1 MHLRNKKGL
10 IATIVVG
17 AFALTY
23 AASASTFF
31 IPDED
36 SSSLV
41 QILITSMQ
49 QLNTL
54 NQELGTVR
62 QTYSETKKLTGFAED
77 AANAFVG
84 LANADLSGSVALL
97 EDAVPNLRF
106 FDREAHH
113 LNSWTQGRG
122 ELNALVRACVR
133 ARQNQVGA
141 QASAQQAQQTW
152 ATTPGSTFPTAANQ
166 AATSATTSADQVCG
180 NLDAQVSGQRLALLI
195 STDFGPPYTPA
206 QQLADQVAADA
217 LGDSEAL
224 ALRDQT
230 LQDDWKGYEQYCFQ
244 VAKGGLIADLDDTTM
259 QRCQAAE
266 ILVQIRSAREMQ
278 ILRGEARELKDIEA
292 YRLLEESGDR
302 KRESDERTK
311 EQQQLIDG
319 AKQMVPPA
327 IHVTSP
333 GYDISS
339 EQ

>member
-1 MHLRNKKGL
+1 MYLQNKKAFVATVL
-10 IATIVVG
+10 IG
-17 AFALTY
+17 AFGLTY
-23 AASASTFF
+23 AAGASTFF

-62 QTYSETKKLTGFAED
+62 QTYSETKKLTGYAED

-84 LANADLSGSVALL
+84 LTNANFSGAVTLL
-97 EDAVPNLRF
+97 ESAVPNVRF

-122 ELNALVRACVR
+122 ELNALVSACVR
-133 ARQNQVGA
+133 ARQNQIGA
-141 QASAQQAQQTW
+141 QASANQAQQTW
-152 ATTPGSTFPTAANQ
+152 STTPGSTFPTAATQ
-166 AATSATTSADQVCG
+166 AAAATTNNADQVCA
-180 NLDAQVSGQRLALLI
+180 NLDAQISGQRLALLI

-224 ALRDQT
+224 AIRDQT

-244 VAKGGLIADLDDTTM
+244 VASGSILADLDDSAM

-266 ILVQIRSAREMQ
+266 VMVQIRSAREMQ

-292 YRLLEESGDR
+292 YRLLEENGDR

-319 AKQMVPPA
+319 SKQMVGPN
-327 IHVTSP
+327 VRVSSP